1 MSILLSSGEAME
13 KKSEDFSIAFFRLAF
28 RPFFLL
34 GSLFSIISLLI
45 WSAVFTESINVAVYG
60 GHLWWHIHEMLFGFV
75 SAIVVGFLLTAVQN
89 WTCVPGIKGSRLM
102 LLVLLWIS
110 ARVLFFLP
118 FLLPH
123 WLIYTVDLLF
133 LPVTAFFLARPIIQA
148 KLWRNLIFIPI
159 LLAMTYTN
167 AAMHYSSNLLDPKY
181 MLAAGNAMV
190 LIITLLICVIGG
202 RVIPM
207 FTANGT
213 NTEHVP
219 AIQWLEIASIASML
233 LLVVSNFGIFELP
246 SEVNAAL
253 FLLAASIHFIRVW
266 RWRIWVTFK
275 TPLVWSLHLGYWCIP
290 VGLLLLAVSEL
301 SDVITHSQALH
312 TLTVGTIAVMILAM
326 ISRVSLGHTGRNI
339 EVGKLMAFAFLA
351 IFLAFIVRVFGVYWL
366 ENYQHVIVTAAILWG
381 VGYGCFVVLFIPVLT
396 RPRIDGRAG

>member
-1 MSILLSSGEAME
+1 ME
-13 KKSEDFSIAFFRLAF
+13 KQPDDFSIAFFRLAF

-34 GSLFSIISLLI
+34 GSLFGIISLLI
-45 WSAVFTESINVAVYG
+45 WSAAVTESLNITVYG
-60 GHLWWHIHEMLFGFV
+60 GPLWWHVHEMLFGFV

-89 WTCVPGIKGSRLM
+89 WTRLPGIKGSQLM
-102 LLVLLWIS
+102 VLVLLWMS

-123 WLIYTVDLLF
+123 WLITTVDLLF
-133 LPVTAFFLARPIIQA
+133 LPAAALYLARPIIQA
-148 KLWRNLIFIPI
+148 KLWRNLIFIPL
-159 LLAMTYTN
+159 LLAMTYAN
-167 AAMHYSSNLLDPKY
+167 AAMHYSSNLVDPKY

-190 LIITLLICVIGG
+190 LIITLLICVMGG

-219 AIQWLEIASIASML
+219 TIQWLETASIASML
-233 LLVVSNFGIFELP
+233 LLVVSNSGFFEFP
-246 SEVNAAL
+246 PEINAAL
-253 FLLAASIHFIRVW
+253 FLPTALMHFVRAW
-266 RWRIWVTFK
+266 RWRIWVTLE

-290 VGLLLLAVSEL
+290 VGLLLLGLSEL
-301 SDVITHSQALH
+301 FDVITHSQALH
-312 TLTVGTIAVMILAM
+312 TLTVGAIAVMILAM

-351 IFLAFIVRVFGVYWL
+351 IFLAFIIRVFGVYWL
-366 ENYQHVIVTAAILWG
+366 ENYHYVIVTSALLWG
-381 VGYGCFVVLFIPVLT
+381 FGYGCFVALFIPILT
-396 RPRIDGRAG
+396 RPRIDGKPG